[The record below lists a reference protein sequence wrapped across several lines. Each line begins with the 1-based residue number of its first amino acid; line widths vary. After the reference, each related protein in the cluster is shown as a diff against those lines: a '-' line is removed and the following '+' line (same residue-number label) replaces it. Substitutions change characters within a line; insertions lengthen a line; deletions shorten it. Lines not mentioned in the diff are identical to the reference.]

1 MEIDQV
7 FFFFFFFC
15 SFLLFLFLSLLLFL
29 FSYIYSMF
37 SFIPCLAIAK
47 EGHNNGPASL
57 VMHAALLTTYIYTPN
72 LISQS

>member
-7 FFFFFFFC
+7 FFFFFF
-15 SFLLFLFLSLLLFL
+15 LLF
-29 FSYIYSMF
+29 FSSVF
-37 SFIPCLAIAK
+37 VSFSSSFIPCLAIAK